1 MGSVLHHPTQEPDS
15 KKIPSLPHDRRNAS
29 RPATALVS
37 AERRLWVKQ
46 VLEPYLVQ
54 SKLQFCIPLCC
65 TVNGAGFC
73 MELPRP
79 LVLVCAPR
87 LWAEST
93 LTVFTRS
100 FLPFCGGNKWLGK
113 EHTSLFWD
121 IQIYCLEFFSFYEWR
136 WISLKTLIFLT
147 SWACLFL
154 KGAESTFLTCSNR
167 AHLMFLNAL
176 LLHI

>member
-15 KKIPSLPHDRRNAS
+15 KKISSLPHDRRNAS

-37 AERRLWVKQ
+37 AEKRLWLKQ

-54 SKLQFCIPLCC
+54 SKLQLCIPLCC

-93 LTVFTRS
+93 LTMFMRS

-113 EHTSLFWD
+113 ENTSLFWG
-121 IQIYCLEFFSFYEWR
+121 IQMYSLEFFFFLWVKMNILEDTN
-136 WISLKTLIFLT
+136 ISYFL
-147 SWACLFL
+147 SMPVFEGCWVYFPNLQ
-154 KGAESTFLTCSNR
+154 
-167 AHLMFLNAL
+167 
-176 LLHI
+176 